1 MTRSGVWILLVSLA
15 APAAAQA
22 TGPFDQLAQV
32 IEPGD
37 DVRVT
42 LRGGRV
48 WRVRVVELTS
58 GTLSVLARGTQLDLG
73 EDDVWLI
80 RHRVND
86 SDKNG
91 AWIGFAAGAAA
102 GMWYL
107 QGFCFSGESCS
118 PQPGIGNF
126 ALTGGLFGMVGL
138 WIGVGVDHLIRE
150 ERVVW
155 LRASSRSRVSVA
167 PLLASDRRG
176 VAVSLSF

>member
-22 TGPFDQLAQV
+22 TGP
-32 IEPGD
+32 
-37 DVRVT
+37 
-42 LRGGRV
+42 
-48 WRVRVVELTS
+48 
-58 GTLSVLARGTQLDLG
+58 
-73 EDDVWLI
+73 
-80 RHRVND
+80 
-86 SDKNG
+86 
-91 AWIGFAAGAAA
+91 
-102 GMWYL
+102 
-107 QGFCFSGESCS
+107 CS

-126 ALTGGLFGMVGL
+126 ALTGGLFGMVGV